1 MKWFIFFYAL
11 AAPLVHAKLNV
22 VATLPDFG
30 SIAEIIGGDKVKV
43 TTIAR
48 GTEDS
53 HFVDAR
59 PSFVRVLNQ
68 AEVLI
73 EGGAEL
79 EVGWLPPLVNAARN
93 NKILASAPGHL
104 ILGRYIRLLEA
115 PTGPID
121 RSMGDIHPFGNPH
134 YWLDPLNGKIIAQH
148 VAETF
153 STADPKNAAVYQANL
168 KQFQTQIDAKLPD
181 WEKKL
186 APFKGTKII
195 TYHKSFEYFA
205 ERFGLV
211 VWGQLEPKPGIEPS
225 AVHINN
231 LVRNAQNESVKLVV
245 IEPYRPRKT
254 PEHVAETLHIKL
266 LIVPE
271 KVNGVPDA
279 KDYFSLFDYLV
290 NKFAEALGSAQNASS
305 PPK

>member
-1 MKWFIFFYAL
+1 MKWLLFLYAL
-11 AAPLVHAKLNV
+11 AVPLAHAKLNI

-30 SIAEIIGGDKVKV
+30 SIAEMIGGDKVKV

-48 GTEDS
+48 GTEDP

-68 AEVLI
+68 ADVLI

-104 ILGRYIRLLEA
+104 VLGRYIHLLEA

-148 VAETF
+148 IADTF
-153 STADPKNAAVYQANL
+153 SAVDQKNAASYQANL
-168 KQFQTQIDAKLPD
+168 KQFEGRIDAKLPE

-186 APFKGTKII
+186 APFKGAKLI

-205 ERFGLV
+205 ERFGLIV
-211 VWGQLEPKPGIEPS
+211 LGQLEPKPGIEPS
-225 AVHINN
+225 AVHINT
-231 LVRNAQNESVKLVV
+231 LVQNAQSENVKLVV
-245 IEPYRPRKT
+245 IEPFRPRKT
-254 PEHVAETLHIKL
+254 AEHVAETLHAKL

-271 KVNGVPDA
+271 KVNGAPEA

-290 NKFAEALGSAQNASS
+290 NKFAEALGAAS
-305 PPK
+305 K

>member
-1 MKWFIFFYAL
+1 MKWLILLYTL
-11 AAPLVHAKLNV
+11 AVPLAQAKLNV

-30 SIAEIIGGDKVKV
+30 SIAEMIGGDKVKV

-48 GTEDS
+48 GTEDA

-93 NKILASAPGHL
+93 TKILANAPGHL
-104 ILGRYIRLLEA
+104 VLGRSIHLLEA

-134 YWLDPLNGKIIAQH
+134 YWLDPLNGKVIAQH
-148 VAETF
+148 IAETF
-153 STADPKNAAVYQANL
+153 SAVDSKNAATFQANL
-168 KQFQTQIDAKLPD
+168 KQFEAQIDAKLPE

-225 AVHINN
+225 AVHINS
-231 LVRNAQNESVKLVV
+231 LVQNAQKESVRLLV
-245 IEPYRPRKT
+245 IEPFRPRKT
-254 PEHVAETLHIKL
+254 AEHVADTLHGKL

-271 KVNGVPDA
+271 KVNGAPEA
-279 KDYFSLFDYLV
+279 KDYFGLFDYLV
-290 NKFAEALGSAQNASS
+290 NKFAEALGAS
-305 PPK
+305 K